1 MYGLV
6 PEHVET
12 RTLYN
17 DDCPGIPQVTILRRS
32 IGNLG
37 FYFMQDTPDTAAHG
51 TDINAGTVL
60 RVIYNRENKL
70 RWA

>member
-51 TDINAGTVL
+51 TEINAGTLL
-60 RVIYNRENKL
+60 RVIYIYNREKT
-70 RWA
+70 